1 MQRQFSISKAQN
13 PVIYENCTTNFK
25 MIQKKKKFL
34 VLPFQSDVQR
44 KKPAEEILDDGQ
56 IKYHRI
62 NTTDDGRNSV
72 LTVSYASTDT
82 TYCCR
87 FTNFKGSSE
96 KCFKVI
102 IHGLGTGI
110 IAALAVAAFF
120 VVAIILL
127 ALFLKRYYKPK
138 VVLHIKMINSRIA

>member
-1 MQRQFSISKAQN
+1 MQGQFSISKAQN
-13 PVIYENCTTNFK
+13 PVVHENCMTNLKLFK
-25 MIQKKKKFL
+25 EKKILGVTF
-34 VLPFQSDVQR
+34 SIVQR
-44 KKPAEEILDDGQ
+44 KKLAEEILDDGRT
-56 IKYHRI
+56 KYHHI
-62 NTTDDGRNSV
+62 NTTDDGCNSV

-87 FTNFKGSSE
+87 FTNFKGSAE
-96 KCFKVI
+96 KCFKVM

-127 ALFLKRYYKPK
+127 ALFLKRYYKQK